1 MQGEFSLHHFSTSDC
16 INTSR
21 NDRVPL
27 ITLEKKIQQ
36 VWKSL
41 SFQRDDILHSNRPLA
56 TNSGRYQLNRSGVD
70 DVWWGRCS
78 AARCCGGKPSALCI
92 FIPRLPFR
100 HLPQSMWQFVVP
112 AVLHLWLTALEKRRE
127 FFVNL
132 GDLCSGFGECSQR
145 NSEDISRTH
154 LVNKTKNNL

>member
-27 ITLEKKIQQ
+27 ITLEKKKYSKSEKVFVFKEMIFYTATDPWQPIQQ
-36 VWKSL
+36 
-41 SFQRDDILHSNRPLA
+41 D
-56 TNSGRYQLNRSGVD
+56 TNSTVVWLMRFDEEGVLLQG
-70 DVWWGRCS
+70 V
-78 AARCCGGKPSALCI
+78 GGKPSALCI

-100 HLPQSMWQFVVP
+100 VLPQSMWQFVVP
-112 AVLHLWLTALEKRRE
+112 AVLHLWLTALEKRQE
-127 FFVNL
+127 FFINL
-132 GDLCSGFGECSQR
+132 GDLCSGFGECSLR
-145 NSEDISRTH
+145 NSEDVSRTH